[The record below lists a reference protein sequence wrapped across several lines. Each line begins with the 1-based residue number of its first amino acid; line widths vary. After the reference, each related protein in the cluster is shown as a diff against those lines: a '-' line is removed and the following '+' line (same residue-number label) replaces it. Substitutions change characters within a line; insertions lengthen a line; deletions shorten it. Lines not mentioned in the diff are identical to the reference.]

1 MILVS
6 YINARGEEII
16 LDDTENTFNMG
27 ELFGREGTEAPSLK
41 YTEILYGD
49 GSTDIVVVNPMPR
62 EVTLYFWSRMTSSEL
77 RRGLETIKQK
87 MIQTGVRNS
96 NWGKLKIYVPDEGA
110 YKYLN
115 CVYTGGFDNMTRKY
129 PSNVKFA
136 LTFRANDPLF
146 YNGFATEY
154 IIEPEAANGYLYLM
168 PLTFTGGVYDFAQDN
183 ITSNPDGVYMLPL
196 SFTGGSYDFTED
208 NVTDNPNGLYFRTAE
223 VETTATLELLSQ
235 RIYPKI
241 TISGS
246 GRNIRLINETTGK
259 KIEFSA
265 SVVVDGDHPIVI
277 ETRPLYRKVVQRNL
291 ITGTET
297 NLLSKLTSDSSLDFY
312 IERGNNVIKY
322 RNSEATPE
330 SIVTFEYTE
339 GFLSAE

>member
-62 EVTLYFWSRMTSSEL
+62 EVTLYFWSRMTDAQL
-77 RRGLETIKQK
+77 RRGLEAIKQK
-87 MIQTGVRNS
+87 MIQTGVRNG
-96 NWGKLKIYVPDEGA
+96 NWGKLKLYVPDENA

-115 CVYTGGFDNMTRKY
+115 CVYTGGFDNLTRKY

-146 YNGFATEY
+146 YNGFATQFV
-154 IIEPEAANGYLYLM
+154 IEPDTSRGFLYM
-168 PLTFTGGVYDFAQDN
+168 KPLTFTGGVYDFA
-183 ITSNPDGVYMLPL
+183 
-196 SFTGGSYDFTED
+196 ED
-208 NVTDNPNGLYFRTAE
+208 NPTSNPNGLYMHSLTFSGGVYDFADDNATDNPDGLFFLTAS
-223 VETTATLELLSQ
+223 VEKTEELELLGQ

-241 TISGS
+241 TISGA
-246 GRNIRLINETTGK
+246 GKNIRIINETTGK
-259 KIEFSA
+259 KIEFSP
-265 SVVVDGDHPIVI
+265 SIIIDGDHPVVI
-277 ETRPLYRKVVQRNL
+277 ETKPLYRKVVQL
-291 ITGTET
+291 DLVAGTET
-297 NLLSKLTSDSSLDFY
+297 NIITSLTADSSLDFF
-312 IERGNNVIKY
+312 IERGTNVIKY
-322 RNSEATPE
+322 RNTEATPN
-330 SIVTFEYTE
+330 SLCTFEYTE
-339 GFLSAE
+339 GYLSAE